1 MQRLFRRL
9 PFVTP
14 GSTAQVAPPDLQRRF
29 HHLYGDIAWYGL
41 LAGTTIAFLGVYAA
55 RLGASALQIGL
66 LTAGPALVN
75 LVFTLPIGRWLQSR
89 PIGRSVFGSAVA
101 FRLLYLVYALLPLT
115 LPPDAQLQALIWAT
129 FLFTIPGVALA
140 IGFNALFAQAVPPE
154 WRGVV
159 AGRRNALLSVTYIVA
174 SLLSGFILNNTSLE
188 VGYTLIF
195 GLGFIGAAMSTYH
208 VGKLRDVRERP
219 DEEPERIRQVI
230 GDAASPGDMRG
241 GQQGVGQRVGVGLRA
256 FTRGKNLLR
265 LEVLRGAYGAVI
277 LALFVF
283 HAAQF
288 MPGPLFP
295 LRWVDSLHLNDGQIA
310 IGTAFFHGTTLLGSL
325 QFAGLSRRF
334 GYHKLLVAGTA
345 GLSFYP
351 LFTAFMPNF
360 FFYVVTSIVGGLAW
374 AMVGGALSNY
384 LLEKVPA
391 NDRPAYLAWY
401 NLALNAAIL
410 LGALLGPLL
419 ASWFN
424 LTIALV
430 ISFVF
435 RLVGSLLIWLAEPR
449 TKAQE
454 N

>member
-1 MQRLFRRL
+1 MQRFFRRL
-9 PFVTP
+9 PAVTP
-14 GSTAQVAPPDLQRRF
+14 GSTQQVVPPDLQRTF

-75 LVFTLPIGRWLQSR
+75 LIFTLPIGRWLQSR

-101 FRLLYLVYALLPLT
+101 FRVLYLVYALLPLT
-115 LPPDAQLQALIWAT
+115 LPAELQLEALIWAT

-140 IGFNALFAQAVPPE
+140 IGFNALFAAVVPIE
-154 WRGVV
+154 YRGMV
-159 AGRRNALLSVTYIVA
+159 AGRRNALLSVFYIVA
-174 SLLSGFILNNTSLE
+174 SLLSGYILNNTSLE

-195 GLGFIGAAMSTYH
+195 GLGFVGAAMSTYH
-208 VGKLRDVRERP
+208 LSKLRGIRERP
-219 DEEPERIRQVI
+219 DEEPERIRQII

-241 GQQGVGQRVGVGLRA
+241 GQQGVGQRVGVGLRS

-265 LEVLRGAYGAVI
+265 LEVLRGAYGSVI

-283 HAAQF
+283 HTAQF

-295 LRWVDSLHLNDGQIA
+295 LRWVDALHLDDGQIA
-310 IGTAFFHGTTLLGSL
+310 VGTAFFHGTTLLGSL
-325 QFAGLSRRF
+325 GFANLSHRF
-334 GYHKLLVAGTA
+334 GFHKLLVAGTA
-345 GLSFYP
+345 GLSLYP

-360 FFYVVTSIVGGLAW
+360 FFYALTSIVGGLAW
-374 AMVGGALSNY
+374 ALVGGALSNY

-424 LTIALV
+424 LTVALV

-435 RLVGSLLIWLAEPR
+435 RLIGSVLIWWAEPR
-449 TKAQE
+449 TKPAST
-454 N
+454 

>member
-14 GSTAQVAPPDLQRRF
+14 GSTQQIVTPELRNRF

-41 LAGTTIAFLGVYAA
+41 LSGTTIAFLGVYAA

-89 PIGRSVFGSAVA
+89 PIGRSVFGGAVA
-101 FRLLYLVYALLPLT
+101 FRILYLIYALLPLT
-115 LPPDAQLQALIWAT
+115 MPPDQQLQAMIWAT

-140 IGFNALFAQAVPPE
+140 IGFNALFAQVVPPE

-159 AGRRNALLSVTYIVA
+159 AGRRNALLSVVYIVA
-174 SLLSGFILNNTSLE
+174 SLLSGYILNNTTLE

-241 GQQGVGQRVGVGLRA
+241 GQGTGQRVGVGLRA

-265 LEVLRGAYGAVI
+265 LEVLRGAYGSVI

-283 HAAQF
+283 HTAQF

-295 LRWVDSLHLNDGQIA
+295 LRWVDALHLDDGQIA

-325 QFAGLSRRF
+325 QFAGLSKRF
-334 GYHKLLVAGTA
+334 GYHRLTVAGTA
-345 GLSFYP
+345 GLSLYP

-360 FFYVVTSIVGGLAW
+360 FFYVVTSIIGGLAW

-419 ASWFN
+419 ASMFD
-424 LTIALV
+424 LTVALV
-430 ISFVF
+430 LSFVF

-449 TKAQE
+449 TKVQAT
-454 N
+454 